1 MGLIKAAG
9 AAIKG
14 ELKDQ
19 FLKPITCEDMGNEI
33 LMRKVTT
40 ENGVIPNGSRIIVA
54 PGQVAALY
62 DNGRILDATAEAGTY
77 EFKTEA
83 SPSFF
88 GGDFG
93 PVFKDMWERFKFG
106 GAIAKEQAVFYFNTK
121 EILDN
126 KFGTQN
132 PIPYRDWGH
141 PLTNPRTNTLMPMSV
156 EIKCFGK
163 YTFKIIDPAK
173 FMMEISGTRDSY
185 TKAEIIEQI
194 RAEVVAVFQNVTNS
208 LGEDDRKIAALSL
221 PSQTDEIREL
231 MDEQVFDE
239 PIRNR
244 GMKLET
250 FVVESVT
257 LTEDSKEKI
266 DKYELGSD
274 TYQQKATMT
283 EAYASA
289 VEKAAENS
297 GGAFNGFM
305 GIGVANMS
313 MGNPLNGVANA
324 TTNPNPVQT
333 PVYDPKIAE
342 PVKREENVET
352 KVSEPEK
359 QENLV
364 ENTENN
370 LENKMAEPE
379 NTTAVHTTEANETK
393 TSNIWTC
400 ECGQQNHGNF
410 CMKCGKKKPVQ
421 EEKENIC
428 PNCKEKYEDGARFC
442 SNCGEKLS

>member
-9 AAIKG
+9 EAIKG

-19 FLKPITCEDMGNEI
+19 FLKPIRLDDMGNNL
-33 LMRKVTT
+33 LMKKVTT
-40 ENGVIPNGSRIIVA
+40 EDGVIPNGSRIIVA

-62 DNGRILDATAEAGTY
+62 DNGKILDATAEAGVY

-106 GAIAKEQAVFYFNTK
+106 GGIAKEQAVFYFNVK

-132 PIPYRDWGH
+132 PIPYKDWGH

-163 YTFKIIDPAK
+163 YSFKIIDPAK
-173 FMMEISGTRDSY
+173 FMMEIAGSRDEY
-185 TKAEIIEQI
+185 TKEDIVEQM
-194 RAEVVAVFQNVTNS
+194 RAEVIGVFQNVTNS
-208 LGEDDRKIAALSL
+208 LGEDDKKIAALSL

-244 GMKLET
+244 GIKLVT

-257 LTEDSKEKI
+257 LTDESKDKI
-266 DKYELGSD
+266 DKYEFGSD
-274 TYQQKATMT
+274 SYQQKATMT
-283 EAYASA
+283 EAYANA
-289 VEKAAENS
+289 VQNAASNDA
-297 GGAFNGFM
+297 GAFNGFF
-305 GIGVANMS
+305 GLSVANMG
-313 MGNPLNGVANA
+313 MGNPLNVVENVSMPNN
-324 TTNPNPVQT
+324 TYNPS
-333 PVYDPKIAE
+333 DAE
-342 PVKREENVET
+342 PVK
-352 KVSEPEK
+352 
-359 QENLV
+359 QQ
-364 ENTENN
+364 
-370 LENKMAEPE
+370 
-379 NTTAVHTTEANETK
+379 NTTANAQENSAVVGAQIQDTNNWK
-393 TSNIWTC
+393 C
-400 ECGQQNHGNF
+400 ECGQENHGNF
-410 CMKCGKKKPVQ
+410 CMKCGKKRPET
-421 EEKENIC
+421 EENKEVEC
-428 PNCKEKYEDGARFC
+428 PNCKTKYPTGTNFC
-442 SNCGEKLS
+442 ANCGTKLNK